1 LSAVLPAVYSSF
13 ADRHSPSLSSQIGQ
27 TFLFLFETG
36 YHCFSVQVDFSTRL
50 CNVMNDN
57 TDLGDG
63 FRGCT
68 NTDLGDAVIPL
79 VPTAGEMFIAD
90 MDTNGYSYTH
100 LIGVYRSFLSMML
113 QNEKIP
119 AHYNNHT
126 TYPSNSC

>member
-1 LSAVLPAVYSSF
+1 
-13 ADRHSPSLSSQIGQ
+13 
-27 TFLFLFETG
+27 
-36 YHCFSVQVDFSTRL
+36 
-50 CNVMNDN
+50 MNDN

-119 AHYNNHT
+119 AHYNNQT